1 MIGRLTIDK
10 ASMNLSYFLY
20 TLKIINDNNGRVSR
34 REFGKQ
40 MGDFIGMPSVKGGKE
55 NRTPYN
61 KSKLPR
67 YFGFV
72 DIEYGHS
79 NENILVLTHRGKI
92 LVNYIEDRGEEKE
105 ADKRYGIK
113 KNNRD
118 DFIDLIFESVIFD
131 SFGKNNC
138 GAEQSK
144 TDVEPPKIVFKTILE
159 LGRATAEE
167 ICFVMFGLNFGIF
180 KSFEEAIEV
189 VKNNRNV
196 SEYDYK
202 SITDQWQITNIVNDC
217 KIINIFTDSN
227 IRLLTSQRD
236 EQNNKIYY
244 SLSKTLDDV
253 HKEQIRTI
261 GAIYKPLRLYVYTNG
276 NIETIHKWI
285 DDVVL
290 GRVSDNTLVFRYNN
304 YVEFCSDY
312 SKTGALIPGV
322 FEKALLT
329 AFNEEK
335 KNVYI
340 VLEGTTETMFR
351 KRIGGLL
358 PLMKSKDDFL
368 AEDHGWSIN
377 SVKNERLYNYL
388 VTNSTNAKNVLKDQ
402 MVRLPS
408 NIHIIGAIM
417 MTENDKNLEFDY
429 VFQRCFVNAKDN
441 AGFTNSNANK
451 AIIPSSNILL
461 YGVPGCGKSHKVEE
475 EYESKITTEKNKVRV
490 VFHPDYT
497 YSDFVGQLL
506 PVLKEVENAQGVKE
520 EKLQYEFVPGPFTKI
535 IKTAYEEPN
544 QQCLL
549 IIEELNRG
557 NAPAIFG
564 EIFQLLDRND
574 NGESKYG
581 IYNADIAKY
590 AYGGL
595 PENQGIAINVIAN
608 TPIKLPPNLTIVATM
623 NTSDQNVFTMDT
635 AFQRRWQM
643 KHIPNRFTGES
654 LDEKTI
660 NHIAKHLPNSEISW
674 GVFAQTINKKMHT
687 ANLGFGGTEDKSLGV
702 YFATDNDLDD
712 AERFAEK
719 VLKYLWDDAFKLGRK
734 ELFND
739 CSQGLSAVIEAY
751 EDAAKA
757 KIEKQSAEDPL
768 KKVLVPEV
776 YNEMQKKM
784 AEMVAEQA
792 QTAEEKTSEEEAAES
807 TAEDNPA
814 QEPAGEE

>member
-1 MIGRLTIDK
+1 MYTYRNALTTIYKYLNIDESIKTIDNTNK
-10 ASMNLSYFLY
+10 RGIIYKFENEKIVIFVSPLSC
-20 TLKIINDNNGRVSR
+20 
-34 REFGKQ
+34 KQ
-40 MGDFIGMPSVKGGKE
+40 
-55 NRTPYN
+55 
-61 KSKLPR
+61 
-67 YFGFV
+67 
-72 DIEYGHS
+72 GH
-79 NENILVLTHRGKI
+79 KQ
-92 LVNYIEDRGEEKE
+92 
-105 ADKRYGIK
+105 
-113 KNNRD
+113 
-118 DFIDLIFESVIFD
+118 DFIDTRD
-131 SFGKNNC
+131 S
-138 GAEQSK
+138 GAE
-144 TDVEPPKIVFKTILE
+144 PRKIAWKYACENHLKFFHF
-159 LGRATAEE
+159 A
-167 ICFVMFGLNFGIF
+167 
-180 KSFEEAIEV
+180 
-189 VKNNRNV
+189 VK
-196 SEYDYK
+196 
-202 SITDQWQITNIVNDC
+202 
-217 KIINIFTDSN
+217 
-227 IRLLTSQRD
+227 
-236 EQNNKIYY
+236 
-244 SLSKTLDDV
+244 DD
-253 HKEQIRTI
+253 
-261 GAIYKPLRLYVYTNG
+261 
-276 NIETIHKWI
+276 
-285 DDVVL
+285 D
-290 GRVSDNTLVFRYNN
+290 RYNN
-304 YVEFCSDY
+304 YILSLESNEDAVSDISYRKHENNTGTGTQVNIPSWFNPSAFENGQKFSRISTPKGFYIAAIRIDYIYEYMRLFDNRPY
-312 SKTGALIPGV
+312 SGTDIP
-322 FEKALLT
+322 
-329 AFNEEK
+329 
-335 KNVYI
+335 
-340 VLEGTTETMFR
+340 
-351 KRIGGLL
+351 
-358 PLMKSKDDFL
+358 
-368 AEDHGWSIN
+368 
-377 SVKNERLYNYL
+377 
-388 VTNSTNAKNVLKDQ
+388 DQ
-402 MVRLPS
+402 
-408 NIHIIGAIM
+408 N
-417 MTENDKNLEFDY
+417 ENDIT
-429 VFQRCFVNAKDN
+429 ADN
-441 AGFTNSNANK
+441 KFAD
-451 AIIPSSNILL
+451 NILL

-475 EYESKITTEKNKVRV
+475 EYESKITTEKNKIRV

-660 NHIAKHLPNSEISW
+660 NHVAKHLPNSEISW

-768 KKVLVPEV
+768 KKVLVPEF

-784 AEMVAEQA
+784 AEMAAEQA
-792 QTAEEKTSEEEAAES
+792 KTAEEKTSEEEAAES
-807 TAEDNPA
+807 AAEDNPA

>member
-1 MIGRLTIDK
+1 MKIDFATLAFGYTVLAGGGTPNWATSLGQGRDYKINENPEIDQLLRGLVYSTVPLSNVSSKIGKGGRLVRGNEENSPILMASLFKKVYINNIEINGEKYIILITKDTSESHRGRLRFKYGPSNTYTENGISYNNEKFWENAKKQLNIAEDACFFVHDISVRNQNELIFNTVFVNNYHKKEYSNTAELHKEWDK
-10 ASMNLSYFLY
+10 LIKEHGGSSDDNY
-20 TLKIINDNNGRVSR
+20 NDN
-34 REFGKQ
+34 E
-40 MGDFIGMPSVKGGKE
+40 KE
-55 NRTPYN
+55 NT
-61 KSKLPR
+61 K
-67 YFGFV
+67 
-72 DIEYGHS
+72 
-79 NENILVLTHRGKI
+79 
-92 LVNYIEDRGEEKE
+92 
-105 ADKRYGIK
+105 GI
-113 KNNRD
+113 
-118 DFIDLIFESVIFD
+118 ID
-131 SFGKNNC
+131 
-138 GAEQSK
+138 
-144 TDVEPPKIVFKTILE
+144 
-159 LGRATAEE
+159 
-167 ICFVMFGLNFGIF
+167 
-180 KSFEEAIEV
+180 
-189 VKNNRNV
+189 
-196 SEYDYK
+196 
-202 SITDQWQITNIVNDC
+202 
-217 KIINIFTDSN
+217 
-227 IRLLTSQRD
+227 
-236 EQNNKIYY
+236 
-244 SLSKTLDDV
+244 
-253 HKEQIRTI
+253 
-261 GAIYKPLRLYVYTNG
+261 
-276 NIETIHKWI
+276 
-285 DDVVL
+285 
-290 GRVSDNTLVFRYNN
+290 SDNF
-304 YVEFCSDY
+304 
-312 SKTGALIPGV
+312 
-322 FEKALLT
+322 
-329 AFNEEK
+329 
-335 KNVYI
+335 
-340 VLEGTTETMFR
+340 
-351 KRIGGLL
+351 
-358 PLMKSKDDFL
+358 
-368 AEDHGWSIN
+368 
-377 SVKNERLYNYL
+377 
-388 VTNSTNAKNVLKDQ
+388 
-402 MVRLPS
+402 
-408 NIHIIGAIM
+408 
-417 MTENDKNLEFDY
+417 
-429 VFQRCFVNAKDN
+429 
-441 AGFTNSNANK
+441 
-451 AIIPSSNILL
+451 LL

-643 KHIPNRFTGES
+643 EHIPNKF
-654 LDEKTI
+654 DFKTAHV
-660 NHIAKHLPNSEISW
+660 NKHLPNSEISW

-784 AEMVAEQA
+784 AEMAAEQA
-792 QTAEEKTSEEEAAES
+792 KTAEEKTSEEEAAES
-807 TAEDNPA
+807 AAEDNPA

>member
-1 MIGRLTIDK
+1 MYTYRNALTTIYKYLNIDESIKTIDNTNK
-10 ASMNLSYFLY
+10 RGIIYKFENEKIVIFVSPLSC
-20 TLKIINDNNGRVSR
+20 
-34 REFGKQ
+34 KQ
-40 MGDFIGMPSVKGGKE
+40 
-55 NRTPYN
+55 
-61 KSKLPR
+61 
-67 YFGFV
+67 
-72 DIEYGHS
+72 GH
-79 NENILVLTHRGKI
+79 KQ
-92 LVNYIEDRGEEKE
+92 
-105 ADKRYGIK
+105 
-113 KNNRD
+113 
-118 DFIDLIFESVIFD
+118 DFIDTRD
-131 SFGKNNC
+131 S
-138 GAEQSK
+138 GAE
-144 TDVEPPKIVFKTILE
+144 PRKIAWKYACENHLKFFHF
-159 LGRATAEE
+159 A
-167 ICFVMFGLNFGIF
+167 
-180 KSFEEAIEV
+180 
-189 VKNNRNV
+189 VK
-196 SEYDYK
+196 
-202 SITDQWQITNIVNDC
+202 
-217 KIINIFTDSN
+217 
-227 IRLLTSQRD
+227 
-236 EQNNKIYY
+236 
-244 SLSKTLDDV
+244 DD
-253 HKEQIRTI
+253 
-261 GAIYKPLRLYVYTNG
+261 
-276 NIETIHKWI
+276 
-285 DDVVL
+285 D
-290 GRVSDNTLVFRYNN
+290 RYNN
-304 YVEFCSDY
+304 YILSLESNEDAVSDISYRKHENNTGTGTQVNIPSWFNPSAFENGQKFSRISTPKGFYIAAIRIDYIYEYMRLFDNRPY
-312 SKTGALIPGV
+312 SGTDIP
-322 FEKALLT
+322 
-329 AFNEEK
+329 
-335 KNVYI
+335 
-340 VLEGTTETMFR
+340 
-351 KRIGGLL
+351 
-358 PLMKSKDDFL
+358 
-368 AEDHGWSIN
+368 
-377 SVKNERLYNYL
+377 
-388 VTNSTNAKNVLKDQ
+388 DQ
-402 MVRLPS
+402 
-408 NIHIIGAIM
+408 N
-417 MTENDKNLEFDY
+417 ENDIT
-429 VFQRCFVNAKDN
+429 ADN
-441 AGFTNSNANK
+441 KFAD
-451 AIIPSSNILL
+451 NILL

-475 EYESKITTEKNKVRV
+475 EYESKITTEKNKIRV

-660 NHIAKHLPNSEISW
+660 NHVAKHLPNSEISW

-792 QTAEEKTSEEEAAES
+792 QTAEEKTSEEEAAKS
-807 TAEDNPA
+807 AAEDNPA
-814 QEPAGEE
+814 QKPAGEE